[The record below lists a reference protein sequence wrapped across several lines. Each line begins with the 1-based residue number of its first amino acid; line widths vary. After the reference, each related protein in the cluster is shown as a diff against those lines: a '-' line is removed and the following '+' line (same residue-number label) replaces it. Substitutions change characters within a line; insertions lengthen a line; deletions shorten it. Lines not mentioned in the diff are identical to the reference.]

1 MDRKKIYF
9 LIGVVLL
16 AELVFSVSTF
26 AGETENTVTDLEAIK
41 EELQTNINVVWTCV
55 AAFLVFFMQAGF
67 AMVETGFTRAKNAVN
82 ILMKNLMDFSV
93 GTIAFFLVG
102 FGLMFGETNGIFGT
116 TLFGLSGVEPGTD
129 WNWTFL
135 IFQTVFAAT
144 AATIVSGAMAE
155 RTKFIGYLIYSF
167 FISLL
172 IYPIFGSWAWGGLL
186 DGGGWLENLGFLDFA
201 GSTVVHSI
209 GGWLA
214 LAGAVVLGPRIGKY
228 GPDGK
233 PRAITGHSI
242 PLAALGVFILW
253 FGWFGFNPGSTTTG
267 EGLIGY
273 IAVTTNL
280 SAAAGAIFAMCTAWV
295 IMKKPDASMALN
307 GALAGL
313 VSITAP
319 CDGVSP
325 MAAIAIGAVGGV
337 LVVLSVLFIDH
348 VLKVDDPV
356 GAVSVHGVCGV
367 WGTLSAGLFNMET
380 GLLYGGGLK
389 QLGVQVLGAGS
400 AFVWAFGLGLALFF
414 AIEKTIGLRVTS
426 EEELKGLDIGEHG
439 MEAYSGFQI
448 FTTT

>member
-1 MDRKKIYF
+1 MRRL
-9 LIGVVLL
+9 LIGVILIVVIGLFGPLL
-16 AELVFSVSTF
+16 AAETSAGTAPSVD
-26 AGETENTVTDLEAIK
+26 AVK
-41 EELQTNINVVWTCV
+41 EEVQLNINIVWTCI

-93 GTIAFFLVG
+93 GTLVFFFVG
-102 FGLMFGETNGIFGT
+102 FGLMFGKTNGLFGT
-116 TLFGLSGVEPGTD
+116 TLFGLSGVEPGSG

-155 RTKFIGYLIYSF
+155 RTKFVGYLVYSF
-167 FISLL
+167 FITLF

-214 LAGAVVLGPRIGKY
+214 LAGAIMLGPRLGKY
-228 GPDGK
+228 GPDGNPK
-233 PRAITGHSI
+233 AILGHNI

-267 EGLIGY
+267 EGSIGY

-280 SAAAGAIFAMCTAWV
+280 AAATGAIVAMIVSWI

-307 GALAGL
+307 GTLAGL

-325 MAAIAIGAVGGV
+325 VGAIVIGIIGGT
-337 LVVLSVLFIDH
+337 LVVFSVLFIDNK
-348 VLKVDDPV
+348 LKVDDPV
-356 GAVSVHGVCGV
+356 GAVSVHGVCGL
-367 WGTLSAGLFNMET
+367 WGTLSVGLFNMES
-380 GLLYGGGLK
+380 GLFYGGGLK
-389 QLGVQVLGAGS
+389 QLGVQALGAGA
-400 AFVWAFGLGLALFF
+400 AFCWAFGLGLALFYG
-414 AIEKTIGLRVTS
+414 IKKTIGLRVS
-426 EEELKGLDIGEHG
+426 NEEELKGLDIGEHG